1 MIPSFSTES
10 ETDGASPSGHFG
22 GAGHHARVQDLAL
35 LARAGHQAGARQ
47 DGGHAPGKDC
57 LEAGTIGA
65 GEQAYLGGR
74 PPGRRPFADRAAE
87 PAEESSSGGFSSEPV
102 ESQAGPP
109 RADPEEHSAH

>member
-1 MIPSFSTES
+1 MISTDLVMIPSFSTES
-10 ETDGASPSGHFG
+10 EADGASPSGHFG

-47 DGGHAPGKDC
+47 DGRHAPGKDC
-57 LEAGTIGA
+57 LEARTIGA

-102 ESQAGPP
+102 EP
-109 RADPEEHSAH
+109 